1 MARKGGKA
9 RQKPEAEQDGGK
21 NVGEKCG
28 VPGGKCAAKRREIIW
43 RKGGTNNVEN
53 RRRI

>member
-1 MARKGGKA
+1 MVRKGGKA
-9 RQKPEAEQDGGK
+9 RQKPEAEQNGEK

-28 VPGGKCAAKRREIIW
+28 APGGKCAAKRRGIIW

>member
-9 RQKPEAEQDGGK
+9 RQKPEVEQDGGK

-28 VPGGKCAAKRREIIW
+28 ASGGKCTAKRRGIIW